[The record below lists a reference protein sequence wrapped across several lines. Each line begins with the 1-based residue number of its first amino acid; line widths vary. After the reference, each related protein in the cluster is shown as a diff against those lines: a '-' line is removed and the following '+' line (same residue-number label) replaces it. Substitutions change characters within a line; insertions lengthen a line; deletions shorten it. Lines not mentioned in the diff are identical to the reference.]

1 MVDITI
7 LPANLATLVL
17 ESFLYGLLLL
27 LFLSTV
33 YFLATQRT
41 LAGTTHSARHHFTSL
56 VFMGATALF
65 LVVTAKHWSVV
76 IYQASLAFIHLG
88 TAATEA
94 AFYGDLA
101 QRSEVVKLILVF
113 IATMLGD
120 ALVTYRLW
128 IIWARHRLVVVFPIM
143 ALLGLAAAC
152 IGIVVELAKWDPKLG
167 RSFRKEAKPMEVIT
181 FVLSLLANL
190 YSTGCIIFRI
200 CMVTK
205 AKSASESRL
214 TWFLSILVESA
225 ALQTFWLTFLAITG
239 FLGSDME
246 FIALDNFPVILAI
259 SNTLIQARVGLGW
272 SQDSAVARRPRDQAT
287 TKSPVTETQ
296 GYV

>member
-1 MVDITI
+1 
-7 LPANLATLVL
+7 
-17 ESFLYGLLLL
+17 LL

-33 YFLATQRT
+33 YFLATQPT

-65 LVVTAKHWSVV
+65 LVVTVHWSVV
-76 IYQASLAFIHLG
+76 IYQAFFAFIHLG

-94 AFYGDLA
+94 AFYEDLA
-101 QRSEVVKLILVF
+101 QRSEVVKVILSF

-128 IIWARHRLVVVFPIM
+128 VIWVRHRLVVVFPII
-143 ALLGLAAAC
+143 ALLGLAVAC
-152 IGIVVELAKWDPKLG
+152 LGTMIELAKWDTKLG
-167 RSFRKEAKPMEVIT
+167 GSFRREAKPMELIAW
-181 FVLSLLANL
+181 VLSFLANL
-190 YSTGCIIFRI
+190 YSTGRIIFRI

-225 ALQTFWLTFLAITG
+225 ALQTSWFTFLAITG
-239 FLGSDME
+239 FLGSDMQ

-259 SNTLIQARVGLGW
+259 SNTLIHARVGLGW
-272 SQDSAVARRPRDQAT
+272 SPPSAVQA
-287 TKSPVTETQ
+287 PAQAPHPNHTQ
-296 GYV
+296 NSHV

>member
-1 MVDITI
+1 MPDITS

-65 LVVTAKHWSVV
+65 LVVTVKHWSVV

-94 AFYGDLA
+94 AFYEDLA
-101 QRSEVVKLILVF
+101 QSSEVVKVILSF

-128 IIWARHRLVVVFPIM
+128 IIWARNRLVVVFPIM
-143 ALLGLAAAC
+143 ALLGLAVAC
-152 IGIVVELAKWDPKLG
+152 LGTVIELAKWDPKLG
-167 RSFRKEAKPMEVIT
+167 SFRKEAKPMELIAW
-181 FVLSLLANL
+181 VLS
-190 YSTGCIIFRI
+190 
-200 CMVTK
+200 
-205 AKSASESRL
+205 
-214 TWFLSILVESA
+214 FLS
-225 ALQTFWLTFLAITG
+225 WLTFLAITG
-239 FLGSDME
+239 FLGSDMQ

-259 SNTLIQARVGLGW
+259 SNTLIHARVGLGW
-272 SQDSAVARRPRDQAT
+272 SPPLSSR
-287 TKSPVTETQ
+287 TQ
-296 GYV
+296 F